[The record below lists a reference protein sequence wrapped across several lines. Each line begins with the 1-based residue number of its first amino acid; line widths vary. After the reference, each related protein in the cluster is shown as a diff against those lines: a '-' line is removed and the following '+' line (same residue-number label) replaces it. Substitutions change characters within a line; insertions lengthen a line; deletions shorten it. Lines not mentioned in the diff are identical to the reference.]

1 MNVSQIASII
11 LIVGSLILVTLG
23 MRGRQMAP
31 GRRVQMAVA
40 WLVIIVGVVW
50 LIQMSGFEIAR

>member
-1 MNVSQIASII
+1 MNASQIASIV
-11 LIVGSLILVTLG
+11 LIVGSLILVTRGL
-23 MRGRQMAP
+23 RGRQMAP

-50 LIQMSGFEIAR
+50 MIQMSGLEIAR